1 MLFKSYFSARFVL
14 SKNALISLCL
24 SDRSDG
30 KTFDCKARALED
42 YEKNKDITI
51 YVRRWKTELGPEVY
65 NNFFNEVWENNEN
78 YKKYSEWE
86 FKYSKNKIQV
96 KTSPKSEW
104 DTILY
109 FIPLSVASRWKS
121 KIQNVKRIKIIDYD
135 EYIPMDNR
143 YLPDETTLLLDLWKT
158 IDRDRDEVQILICG
172 NRIVPFCPILD
183 YFNIDLKIGN
193 KDMIRMYKDDT
204 LAVQIYSNKEHREK
218 REEGRF
224 RKLVKDTKYNG
235 YDTGEVL
242 YALDLE
248 LKSHEGFDYFCQFK
262 TERGCGTLWYKAGI
276 IVVSEYKRKDGFIL
290 MDKNYNVVGEKYLCT
305 YGKFPVLLKNVY
317 RRNEMYFESE
327 RAFYIFEKI
336 LTKVGSI

>member
-14 SKNALISLCL
+14 SKKALISLCL

-42 YEKNKDITI
+42 YEQNKDITI

>member
-1 MLFKSYFSARFVL
+1 MFKTYFSARFVL
-14 SKNALISLCL
+14 SKNALFSLVL

>member
-1 MLFKSYFSARFVL
+1 MKFNSYFSARFVL
-14 SKNALISLCL
+14 SKKALLSLCL

-42 YEKNKDITI
+42 YEKNKEITI

-65 NNFFNEVWENNEN
+65 NNFFNETWENNEN

-86 FKYSKNKIQV
+86 FKYSKSKIQV
-96 KTSPKSEW
+96 KTSPKAEW
-104 DTILY
+104 DTIMY

-121 KIQNVKRIKIIDYD
+121 KIQNINRIKTIDYD

-218 REEGRF
+218 RDEGRF

-262 TERGCGTLWYKAGI
+262 TERGTGTLWYKAGM
-276 IVVSEYKRKDGFIL
+276 IVVSEYKRKDGFII
-290 MDKNYNVVGEKYLCT
+290 MDKNYNIIGEKFLCT
-305 YGKFPVLLKNVY
+305 YGKFPQLIKTVY
-317 RRNEMYFESE
+317 RRNEMFFETE